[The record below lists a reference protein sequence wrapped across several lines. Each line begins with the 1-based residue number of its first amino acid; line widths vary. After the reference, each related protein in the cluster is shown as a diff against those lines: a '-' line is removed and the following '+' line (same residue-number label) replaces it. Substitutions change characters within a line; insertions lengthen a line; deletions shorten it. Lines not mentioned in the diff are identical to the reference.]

1 MRRPFAF
8 IVGLLCAALLVF
20 FIWPSPIDAVAFD
33 PEPIPELSGPYQSN
47 NELHALDKIYE
58 GLCHEC
64 EDIAVRSDGAIYAGE
79 IDGDILLLK
88 GGLKSVVANTGGRPL
103 GLDIDTLR
111 DLLIIADAYKGL
123 LALNSSGDITLLTRS
138 SEGLDFKF
146 VDDIE
151 IGPDGLYY
159 FSDASS
165 KYNFNETLLDIF
177 EHGGHG
183 RLCSYDPV
191 TKQTRTLLDGLQ
203 FANGI
208 ATSPDSSFVLVNETG
223 LFCVRKYWL
232 KGPHKGTDEIIL
244 GNMPGFPDGIS
255 RGSNGIYWLTIVNP
269 RTLQLESLMSKPF
282 LRELLAKVPAVME
295 VAVPPAYGFVLGI
308 DADGTIKHNYQDNE
322 LKLLQITS
330 VQEHNENLFFGS
342 LIDDGIGVMNIIN

>member
-1 MRRPFAF
+1 M
-8 IVGLLCAALLVF
+8 
-20 FIWPSPIDAVAFD
+20 WPSPIDAVAFD
-33 PEPIPELSGPYQSN
+33 PEPIPELTGSYQANSV
-47 NELHALDKIYE
+47 LQSLDKIYE

-64 EDIAVRSDGAIYAGE
+64 EDVAIRKDGSIYAGE

-88 GGLKSVVANTGGRPL
+88 DGTETIVANTGGRPL

-111 DLLIIADAYKGL
+111 NVLIIADAHKGL
-123 LALNSSGDITLLTRS
+123 LAMNESGEITTLTTS

-146 VDDIE
+146 VDDVE

-165 KYNFNETLLDIF
+165 KYDFAETLLDIF

-183 RLCSYDPV
+183 RLCVYNPI
-191 TKQTRTLLDGLQ
+191 TKQTKTLLDGLQ

-208 ATSPDSSFVLVNETG
+208 ATSSDSSFVLVNETG

-232 KGPHKGTDEIIL
+232 KGPKAGSDEVIL

-255 RGSNGIYWLTIVNP
+255 RGSDGIYWLTLVNP
-269 RTLQLESLMSKPF
+269 RTPDLESLMSRPF
-282 LRELLAKVPAVME
+282 LRELLAKVPAAME
-295 VAVPPAYGFVLGI
+295 SAVPPAYGFVMGI
-308 DADGTIKHNYQDNE
+308 DKDGNIKYNYQDSE
-322 LKLLQITS
+322 PKLLQITS
-330 VQEHNENLFFGS
+330 VQEHQGKLFFGS
-342 LIDDGIGVMNIIN
+342 LIDDGIGVMNIEN